1 MKPLLLAAV
10 LAATAFA
17 SVAWTGLVYPHD
29 AMPTAA
35 QPLGWTYPWSCC
47 SGNDCR
53 RADGEVAERPEG
65 YQIAETGEIV
75 PYGDKRVKDSPDGEF
90 HWCRHMTGQHAGKT
104 ICLFV
109 PPRGF

>member
-1 MKPLLLAAV
+1 MKSLLLAAV

-17 SVAWTGLVYPHD
+17 AVAYAHD
-29 AMPTAA
+29 ALPTAA

-47 SGNDCR
+47 SGQDCK

-90 HWCRHMTGQHAGKT
+90 HWCRHLSGPQAGKT
-104 ICLFV
+104 ICLFA